1 MNAPPVIDAPKAK
14 LGCLPYAMGGASFI
28 PLLGLPLGIV
38 SIVYGLMKRKEGGLP
53 LVFLGAG
60 GILLTVVLYSTLF
73 YKGFVERGGAFDE
86 LKSQLAQ
93 TQVTSVVKDLE
104 FYKLQNGKYPE
115 DLKALVQKDAKN
127 PVFIYEPFFR
137 LGATESKPFVYELID
152 QGKHYY
158 LYSRGPDGIEGTAD
172 DIFPAVSEQESEKI
186 GYRKKAKMKPN
197 QSAKPTPSMGG

>member
-1 MNAPPVIDAPKAK
+1 
-14 LGCLPYAMGGASFI
+14 MGGASFI